1 MKKIQVPKVFK
12 HSKKKVGQ
20 PPGSLM
26 YTGKYREEPVSIS
39 VFDYDDHDFE
49 EKIIEDRRDILSYR
63 DKKSTT
69 WIIIDGVQDIALVEM
84 ICKHYNIH
92 PLTIEDILH
101 PEQRPKI
108 EDSEEYIFIV
118 LKMMNYDEKNG
129 YVHSEQVSIILG
141 ENFVLSF
148 QEVLGDTF
156 EGVRNRLR
164 SGKGSIRKNGADYLM
179 YALIDTV
186 IDNYFVVLEKAGDML
201 ADIEDELL
209 VEPSQETLNKLYSLK
224 REMLSIRRMVW
235 PLREVIYKLERDDLK
250 LIKKATRIYLR
261 DVYDHIIRV
270 IDSVE
275 TTRDLLGGMLDLY
288 QSIMGNRMNAVMKVL
303 TIISTIFIPLTFI
316 AGIYGMNFE
325 YMPELQW
332 RYGYPAAWGV
342 MILMV
347 LVMFIFFKKKRWL

>member
-1 MKKIQVPKVFK
+1 
-12 HSKKKVGQ
+12 
-20 PPGSLM
+20 M
-26 YTGKYREEPVSIS
+26 YTGKYPEGEVSIS
-39 VFDYDDHDFE
+39 VFDYDENHFE
-49 EKIIEDRRDILSYR
+49 EKNIVQPKDLLGYR
-63 DKKSTT
+63 DTSTTT
-69 WIIIDGVQDIALVEM
+69 WINIDGIQDVALVEM
-84 ICKHYNIH
+84 LCKHYNIH

-101 PEQRPKI
+101 PEQRPKL
-108 EDSEEYIFIV
+108 EDSDDYLFV
-118 LKMMNYDEKNG
+118 VVKMMNYDETKG
-129 YVHSEQVSIILG
+129 YVHSEQVGILLG
-141 ENFVLSF
+141 ENFVISF

-156 EGVRNRLR
+156 DGVRNRLR

-179 YALIDTV
+179 YALIDTI

-201 ADIEDELL
+201 EDIEEELL
-209 VEPSQETLNKLYSLK
+209 MEPSQRTLNQLYSLK

-250 LIKKATRIYLR
+250 LIKQETRVYLR

-275 TTRDLLGGMLDLY
+275 TIRDLLSSMLDLY

-325 YMPELQW
+325 YMPELEW
-332 RYGYPAAWGV
+332 KFGYPAAWGL

-347 LVMFIFFKKKRWL
+347 LGMFVFFKKKRWL

>member
-1 MKKIQVPKVFK
+1 MKKIHIPKVFK

-26 YTGKYREEPVSIS
+26 YTGKYPEGRVDIS
-39 VFDYDDHDFE
+39 VFDYDENHFE
-49 EKIIEDRRDILSYR
+49 EKQITNPSDLLDYR
-63 DKKSTT
+63 DRKTT
-69 WIIIDGVQDIALVEM
+69 SWINIDGIQDVALVEM
-84 ICKHYNIH
+84 VCKHYNIH

-101 PEQRPKI
+101 PEQRPKL
-108 EDSEEYIFIV
+108 EDSEEYIFVV
-118 LKMMNYDEKNG
+118 LKMMNYDEKLG
-129 YVHSEQVSIILG
+129 MVHSEQVGIILG
-141 ENFVLSF
+141 ENFVISF

-164 SGKGSIRKNGADYLM
+164 SGKGNIRKNGADYLM
-179 YALIDTV
+179 YALIDTI

-201 ADIEDELL
+201 EDIEEELL
-209 VEPSQETLNKLYSLK
+209 LQPSQKTLNQLYSLK
-224 REMLSIRRMVW
+224 REILTIRRMVL

-250 LIKKATRIYLR
+250 LIKKATRVYIR

-275 TTRDLLGGMLDLY
+275 TIRDLLGGMLDLY

-325 YMPELQW
+325 YMPELGW
-332 RYGYPAAWGV
+332 KYGYPATWGLMIMMV
-342 MILMV
+342 MM
-347 LVMFIFFKKKRWL
+347 MFVFFKKKNWL